1 LLIILKISQVITKL
15 TLKLELAA
23 QELYQAATVSAK
35 EEEKNKKKKSPK
47 LIRCAKA
54 NLKVTHDS
62 QRTNCQS

>member
-35 EEEKNKKKKSPK
+35 EEEKNKKKKVQ
-47 LIRCAKA
+47 
-54 NLKVTHDS
+54 N
-62 QRTNCQS
+62 

>member
-1 LLIILKISQVITKL
+1 LLIILKISQVIIKL

-35 EEEKNKKKKSPK
+35 EEEKQKQKSPK